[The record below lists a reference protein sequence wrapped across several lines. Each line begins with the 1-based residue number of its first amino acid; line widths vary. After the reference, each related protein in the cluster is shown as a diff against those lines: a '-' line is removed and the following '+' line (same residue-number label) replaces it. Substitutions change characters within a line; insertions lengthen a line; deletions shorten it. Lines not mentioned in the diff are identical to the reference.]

1 MTVIKPEL
9 TLSCLKES
17 RRFQFAECPVGTF
30 IVRLYW
36 ADYSKYIPSDRK
48 LDGVHLLYDN
58 KRNFSRICEFAI
70 TSIES
75 LEHLVANCA
84 PATGTKENYFR
95 GLTKQAV
102 WKFRQFAK
110 TSYQFIKPIKVA
122 VQAVVSQVKSVA
134 SKAVETVKDTVKSFV
149 PRFNPF
155 QPQSFAK
162 CTTLEQAKYLFDRV
176 PTAQKNQ
183 RLIDNYLAACDRISP
198 QVKSYAVLP
207 NPWDML
213 PLAVKPQL
221 CLPAAKEALAVPQ
234 VVSIDDI
241 APANYIPTQLE
252 SEIVE
257 HIPASD
263 RQVRSMMADGLKLN
277 KSRRKQWVIGV
288 GKSIP
293 GYQVIVKGT
302 DKRNADT
309 IMEQVIQN
317 VLLAG
322 LSVQELASILAAF

>member
-1 MTVIKPEL
+1 MIVKPEL

-17 RRFQFAECPVGTF
+17 KKYWGAECPIGTF

-36 ADYSKYIPSDRK
+36 SDYSKYIPSDRK
-48 LDGVHLLYDN
+48 LDGVYLLKDT
-58 KRNFSRICEFAI
+58 KTNFHRVCEFAI
-70 TSIES
+70 TSLES
-75 LEHLVANCA
+75 LEYLVANCA
-84 PATGTKENYFR
+84 PATGIKGNWFQKQTAYALMKFR
-95 GLTKQAV
+95 G
-102 WKFRQFAK
+102 FAK
-110 TSYQFIKPIKVA
+110 TAYQFIKPIKVA
-122 VQAVVSQVKSVA
+122 VQSVVSQVKSVA

-183 RLIDNYLAACDRISP
+183 KLIDNYLAACDRISP

-263 RQVRSMMADGLKLN
+263 RQVRSMMADGYKAN
-277 KSRRKQWVIGV
+277 ARRCKQWVIGV

-293 GYQVIVKGT
+293 GFQVLVKSSDKRKAEAIMSQVI
-302 DKRNADT
+302 DN
-309 IMEQVIQN
+309 I
-317 VLLAG
+317 LLAE
-322 LSVQELASILAAF
+322 LSVLQLSDIIAAG